1 MGFSY
6 TVAAVIMLSS
16 TLIFFGIVYTSYVQ
30 SNENIA
36 NANQKLIKN
45 IYDLENT
52 HVSVISYYYNSS
64 SSLFIVNLTNNGSQV
79 FNMSLANVLVNG
91 TLVKFNASSEFLFPL
106 QTVSVKF
113 KEPAGTYSLEIVMP
127 DGFEIFRQV
136 VS

>member
-36 NANQKLIKN
+36 NANQKLVKS

-52 HVSVISYYYNSS
+52 HVSITGYYYNSS

-79 FNMSLANVLVNG
+79 FNMSMANVLING
-91 TLVKFNASSEFLFPL
+91 TMVKFNVSGPYLFPL
-106 QTVSVKF
+106 QAVSISF

-127 DGFEIFRQV
+127 DGYEIFREV

>member
-30 SNENIA
+30 SNENLA
-36 NANQKLIKN
+36 NANQKLVKN

-52 HVSVISYYYNSS
+52 RVSIYDYYYNSS
-64 SSLFIVNLTNNGSQV
+64 SSYFVINLTNNGSQV

-91 TLVKFNASSEFLFPL
+91 SLVKFNVSGQFLFPL
-106 QTVSVKF
+106 QTVSITF
-113 KEPAGTYSLEIVMP
+113 KEPAGSYAVEIVMP
-127 DGFEIFRQV
+127 DGYEIFKKV